1 MDENLIPFKDNFYKE
16 CNTINFFLNL
26 LKEIQTQ
33 VEFFGY
39 ICEKDFKIL
48 ATRAENGL
56 KNIDV
61 IKTNLKKYK
70 NEPSNLFLIESEL
83 LKFLYIYYS
92 SFKNIYQ
99 DYLNSFKSNFAPINA
114 NIETIRKNILNHSI
128 SMLKQTLETNNK
140 TDLKKYMKETL
151 ELIMINTF
159 KSLINFFQLI
169 LINSKKRN
177 IIFQSIKAKT
187 ENNSKK
193 EEIYIVINEMSERN
207 YAKKHQINYE
217 PLHFGNNAYKELFSD
232 ESNNI
237 MDLSKSYL
245 NYTLV
250 FIKCIQIRKKLI
262 KELKIFFNVIQ
273 KREEEQISRYKR
285 ICGKITLLTKSLTY
299 SSQGIINSWNL
310 IFSSWNS
317 IYTNL
322 VNSLQFE
329 VEIFNP
335 KIIKIIDDCNEEYKT
350 FEKRWEKY
358 SSKIKEL
365 QNDYT
370 KFSKSDSNPENIS
383 FKKIA
388 EEKLKNYLS
397 VDCTDFL
404 DNNIP
409 ILRENEIKRANDI
422 KDLSEKIKS
431 NIKNQFEQYLE
442 NSEKEYDNAASIEI
456 FEEIQNIFEAQ
467 LEECEIKDPETFW
480 DNVRENLEKIDFND
494 NLDDSARL
502 SLAEYYEHMDFDEGF
517 NLSQGETENPFGE
530 VIKENEDEILSFN
543 EQKNLDKFN
552 IGKMKE
558 EEISSIP
565 QNEKN
570 LDMIN
575 LNMNNINNN
584 NKTPSFHLDNENN
597 NIKNY
602 DEIDL
607 NSDIRIINNLNSK
620 FNEKKIQRL
629 NKFADENGNI
639 DINEEIENDS
649 DSNDQKTNLIKDKKE
664 NIKEVGE
671 ENNNPIDKNNNNNKN
686 DKIDNEPKIENK
698 NIDNEPKIENNNNKT
713 ENKKDEP
720 IINIQDNQT
729 LYYGILGILGLFCLK
744 SLFSTNSIFSADS
757 FLNVI
762 ILGVISFVFYKTQFQ

>member
-193 EEIYIVINEMSERN
+193 EETYIVINEMSERN
-207 YAKKHQINYE
+207 YAKKHQVNYE

-285 ICGKITLLTKSLTY
+285 ICGKITILTKSLTY

-397 VDCTDFL
+397 IDCTDFL

-467 LEECEIKDPETFW
+467 LEECEIKDPEIFW

-494 NLDDSARL
+494 NLDDNARL

-584 NKTPSFHLDNENN
+584 KTPSFHLDNENN

-649 DSNDQKTNLIKDKKE
+649 DSNNQKTNLIKDKKE
-664 NIKEVGE
+664 NIKEMNI
-671 ENNNPIDKNNNNNKN
+671 ENNNTIDKNNNNNKN

-698 NIDNEPKIENNNNKT
+698 NIDNEPKIENNNNKP

>member
-193 EEIYIVINEMSERN
+193 EETYIVINEMSERN
-207 YAKKHQINYE
+207 YAKKHQVNYE

-370 KFSKSDSNPENIS
+370 KFSKSDSNQENIS

-397 VDCTDFL
+397 IDCTDFL

-494 NLDDSARL
+494 NLDDNARL

-584 NKTPSFHLDNENN
+584 KTPSFHLENENN

-649 DSNDQKTNLIKDKKE
+649 DSNNQKTNLIKDKKE
-664 NIKEVGE
+664 NIKEVNI
-671 ENNNPIDKNNNNNKN
+671 ENNNTIDKNINNKN
-686 DKIDNEPKIENK
+686 DNIDKEQKFENK
-698 NIDNEPKIENNNNKT
+698 NIDNKPKIENNNNKT

>member
-370 KFSKSDSNPENIS
+370 KFSKSNSNPENIS

>member
-207 YAKKHQINYE
+207 YAKKHQVNYE

-358 SSKIKEL
+358 TSKIKEL

-370 KFSKSDSNPENIS
+370 KFSKSDSNQENIS

-397 VDCTDFL
+397 IDCTDFL

-480 DNVRENLEKIDFND
+480 GNVRENLEKIDFND
-494 NLDDSARL
+494 NLDDNARL

-584 NKTPSFHLDNENN
+584 KTPSFHLENENN

-649 DSNDQKTNLIKDKKE
+649 DSNNQKTNLIKDKKE
-664 NIKEVGE
+664 NIKEVNI
-671 ENNNPIDKNNNNNKN
+671 ENNNTIDKNINNKN
-686 DKIDNEPKIENK
+686 DNIDKEQKFENK